1 MEWLGI
7 DNCVL
12 FRLNNNLQI
21 KILLLPKKDDR
32 DTLDEPKGNTLDDYF
47 QLETSTAYWIR
58 YLNTINRI
66 LTAILRLLQ
75 DGG

>member
-7 DNCVL
+7 DICVL

-32 DTLDEPKGNTLDDYF
+32 DTLDEPRGEHFRRLFPIGDIESILDTLSEYD
-47 QLETSTAYWIR
+47 
-58 YLNTINRI
+58 
-66 LTAILRLLQ
+66 
-75 DGG
+75 